1 MQVQVQIRDRTGGR
15 GASPSSALTPPSVL
29 LLLPISLVVFIRP
42 SPSAADLCPISPSP
56 PAVRSRRPP
65 YPPVRSGAYIE
76 MKVETQQPLGSG
88 CGRRC
93 RRRRG
98 SPPASASRAPI
109 LSSVR
114 SPRPVFLGSGSF
126 YAVVWVPVRVPPEV
140 QNRLG
145 PRCCL
150 LLSCFPT
157 TFDVGQATCMS
168 SMLNCVGTGALHMRL
183 VPEVLE

>member
-1 MQVQVQIRDRTGGR
+1 MLQVQVQIRDRTGGR

-76 MKVETQQPLGSG
+76 MKVETQRLLGSG
-88 CGRRC
+88 CGCVVVVGAVVVRC

-98 SPPASASRAPI
+98 SPSASA
-109 LSSVR
+109 SSVR
-114 SPRPVFLGSGSF
+114 SARPPFRSRSSLPSDRRPPPPIS
-126 YAVVWVPVRVPPEV
+126 VRY
-140 QNRLG
+140 
-145 PRCCL
+145 L
-150 LLSCFPT
+150 LLLRPSVLVVPRIRPSAQVPT
-157 TFDVGQATCMS
+157 S
-168 SMLNCVGTGALHMRL
+168 R
-183 VPEVLE
+183 